1 MFLHYVGPLIFYAPM
16 IEKCLK
22 RNIII
27 SQVRKILFVVN
38 VCKNDTEK
46 RFCNV

>member
-1 MFLHYVGPLIFYAPM
+1 M
-16 IEKCLK
+16 IEKYL
-22 RNIII
+22 NYDIII

-38 VCKNDTEK
+38 VCKNDAEK